1 VTGARRA
8 GCSHRCGHIG
18 GLAQAPAS
26 VSLRH
31 RPRDRR
37 KTCKRKGTVRSKC
50 AGRTSSKSVG
60 TRAGQRDAWQAAA
73 QAAGLPLASWLR
85 EAADAV
91 VLTGVTAADLR
102 AEIIALRTEIG
113 RGVGNNLNQ
122 LARALHTAPHTGRP
136 AGAATHAEILAT
148 AARDLAALRQT
159 AEALLRRV
167 ERGGQRGR
175 R

>member
-1 VTGARRA
+1 MQNKGNSPVKVRRQDVVKI
-8 GCSHRCGHIG
+8 S
-18 GLAQAPAS
+18 
-26 VSLRH
+26 
-31 RPRDRR
+31 
-37 KTCKRKGTVRSKC
+37 
-50 AGRTSSKSVG
+50 G
-60 TRAGQRDAWQAAA
+60 TRAGQRDAWLGAA
-73 QAAGLPLASWLR
+73 QAAGLPLARWLR

-122 LARALHTAPHTGRP
+122 LARALHTPRVGH
-136 AGAATHAEILAT
+136 AADAVSHAEILAT

-167 ERGGQRGR
+167 ERAGQRGR

>member
-1 VTGARRA
+1 MQDKGNSPVKVRRQDVVKI
-8 GCSHRCGHIG
+8 S
-18 GLAQAPAS
+18 
-26 VSLRH
+26 
-31 RPRDRR
+31 
-37 KTCKRKGTVRSKC
+37 
-50 AGRTSSKSVG
+50 G
-60 TRAGQRDAWQAAA
+60 TRAGQRDAWLAAA

-122 LARALHTAPHTGRP
+122 LARALNTAPHTGRP

-167 ERGGQRGR
+167 ERAGQRGR